1 MSLIQY
7 IMDKIR
13 LNYQDDYDD
22 EFEDEYEERFDISNR
37 FKSAGA
43 GRREGKEAMQVSL
56 LRAESIEDSKE
67 ICDQLLMGNAVVI
80 NMEKA
85 SGDQKS
91 RIIDFIA
98 GAVYGVNGMILPV
111 SQAIFMAAPEN
122 IELSD

>member
-1 MSLIQY
+1 
-7 IMDKIR
+7 
-13 LNYQDDYDD
+13 
-22 EFEDEYEERFDISNR
+22 
-37 FKSAGA
+37 
-43 GRREGKEAMQVSL
+43 
-56 LRAESIEDSKE
+56 
-67 ICDQLLMGNAVVI
+67 MGNAVVI

-111 SQAIFMAAPEN
+111 SHAIFMAAPEN